1 MKIHA
6 TLVGGERSRTF
17 ELDGRLGQL
26 CNLLLHKLE
35 SPFEWMRLLAVGL
48 MLIVASEFVW
58 RFAIK
63 RYTSASS

>member
-1 MKIHA
+1 
-6 TLVGGERSRTF
+6 
-17 ELDGRLGQL
+17 
-26 CNLLLHKLE
+26 
-35 SPFEWMRLLAVGL
+35 MRLLAVGL

>member
-1 MKIHA
+1 MAAPPARWKGSVPMCRKMMWGV
-6 TLVGGERSRTF
+6 LV
-17 ELDGRLGQL
+17 
-26 CNLLLHKLE
+26 
-35 SPFEWMRLLAVGL
+35 VGL